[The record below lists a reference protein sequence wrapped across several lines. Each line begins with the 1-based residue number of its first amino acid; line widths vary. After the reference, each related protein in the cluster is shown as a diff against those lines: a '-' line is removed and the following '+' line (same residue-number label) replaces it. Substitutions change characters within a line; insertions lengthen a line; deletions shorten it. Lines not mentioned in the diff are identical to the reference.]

1 MSITLSPETVR
12 EFDLCDARLLGI
24 VWESDGR
31 DLAMWL
37 QLGDSRVATLTCSWA
52 SNTRIDLLWANGS
65 GGISLSSECRC
76 ELRGVRW
83 HLEFVFPPQGCIE
96 LDCNDARLDY
106 DAG

>member
-1 MSITLSPETVR
+1 MSITLSQETVG

-24 VWESDGR
+24 IWESEGR
-31 DLAMWL
+31 DLAIRL
-37 QLGDSRVATLTCSWA
+37 QLGDSRMVTLRCTWVSDA
-52 SNTRIDLLWANGS
+52 RIDLLWPNGS
-65 GGISLSSECRC
+65 GGIPLSWECRC

-96 LDCNDARLDY
+96 MDCNDARLDY